1 MKKKYMMPLQRIA
14 ELDPKDGFLLL
25 QTLSLERPA
34 SAAAL
39 DVDDSSKVKEE
50 RHFNSNGNIWDDEW

>member
-1 MKKKYMMPLQRIA
+1 MMPLPRIA

-25 QTLSLERPA
+25 TTSLDCTAYEA
-34 SAAAL
+34 
-39 DVDDSSKVKEE
+39 DDNNSSKVKEE